1 MAGSRLAVEVLFAEK
16 RMKPQNH
23 DLVSL
28 AITRSVPVKAGPT
41 VSLKFSTPVITIILE
56 LLITINLHVQTPAL
70 LDRQPTLT

>member
-28 AITRSVPVKAGPT
+28 AITRNVPVKAGPT
-41 VSLKFSTPVITIILE
+41 VSLKFQYSSYHNYFRTAD
-56 LLITINLHVQTPAL
+56 NN
-70 LDRQPTLT
+70 